1 MRWLET
7 FVLVLMTLE
16 LNGLTMTFNLRCKR
30 RVLIVYQFLG
40 DSRKVCPFEPVEDP
54 CLSCPVRLVLS
65 PQRCRRWLA
74 LLTTTQARAVCIGE
88 LTNWTFR
95 PCGIRGR
102 PAFWPHVSIGGGC
115 MDVSDEC
122 PNVLW
127 QACGPAGTC
136 LWIASM
142 EHANAM
148 IMSCHRRLSA
158 PFARQE
164 LHSSTRR
171 MGVEGQRCSKHCNR
185 LYPWVAF
192 ATQNPF

>member
-65 PQRCRRWLA
+65 PQRCPRWLA

-88 LTNWTFR
+88 LTNWTLR
-95 PCGIRGR
+95 PCGYGAAPHFGR
-102 PAFWPHVSIGGGC
+102 
-115 MDVSDEC
+115 M
-122 PNVLW
+122 
-127 QACGPAGTC
+127 
-136 LWIASM
+136 
-142 EHANAM
+142 
-148 IMSCHRRLSA
+148 
-158 PFARQE
+158 
-164 LHSSTRR
+164 
-171 MGVEGQRCSKHCNR
+171 
-185 LYPWVAF
+185 
-192 ATQNPF
+192 

>member
-1 MRWLET
+1 MWNTGPPR
-7 FVLVLMTLE
+7 
-16 LNGLTMTFNLRCKR
+16 
-30 RVLIVYQFLG
+30 I
-40 DSRKVCPFEPVEDP
+40 
-54 CLSCPVRLVLS
+54 
-65 PQRCRRWLA
+65 LA
-74 LLTTTQARAVCIGE
+74 ACE
-88 LTNWTFR
+88 
-95 PCGIRGR
+95 
-102 PAFWPHVSIGGGC
+102 HGGGGV
-115 MDVSDEC
+115 DVSDVC

-127 QACGPAGTC
+127 QACGSAGTC

-142 EHANAM
+142 KHANAM